1 MAILNEEILNIN
13 LNKMKFYYKE
23 CLLDTDLLISNY
35 NLNGIYN
42 TKNTISINEYATNV
56 IRNLKTINKNFLNNI
71 IVLEKNISK
80 YQKLKKETE
89 KIFNNIGDYHG

>member
-23 CLLDTDLLISNY
+23 CSLDIDSLINNF

-42 TKNTISINEYATNV
+42 TKNTITINEFATNV
-56 IRNLKTINKNFLNNI
+56 IRNLKTINQNFLNNI
-71 IVLEKNISK
+71 VVLEKNISK
-80 YQKLKKETE
+80 YQRLKKETE
-89 KIFNNIGDYHG
+89 KIFSNIGDYHG